1 MALPGIRCIIT
12 LYVMI
17 LSTTMIE
24 ESSYASAFVATR
36 TKNIAKCNSNNNNN
50 NNHNNNSSNSAIRRI
65 RGILQQQQQ
74 QQQQRESC
82 LYTSKLD
89 DDINNDEPNNKEE
102 ETATQSTT
110 TTTVQFGD
118 VAPLKRPSSSP
129 SSSSTTATA
138 APQFG
143 DVAPLKRSASSETTT
158 AAATAQFG
166 EVMSLKNKPS
176 TTAAAVPAVP
186 QEDNYEERIQQ
197 RRTNNLIVAAISI
210 LLALGNYSYQ
220 WTHPKT
226 PIQLLVRMERASSPV
241 SIIGTNNKPTVVD
254 FWAPWCEQ
262 CRYMAPT
269 LYQIEESY
277 KDQVNFVSINGDDPQ
292 AWSMIEAFGVDAI
305 PHLALV
311 EYDGTVD
318 TALIGPIQKH
328 VLSEDLETLIANSVV
343 SSTTQTGNTAEKQPL
358 PHQMLDVFANKPPEQ
373 RIVHFEAAVVT
384 EGTDAK

>member
-1 MALPGIRCIIT
+1 MARPLLHCITLCVMIIIT
-12 LYVMI
+12 
-17 LSTTMIE
+17 TTT
-24 ESSYASAFVATR
+24 SYYASAFVATR
-36 TKNIAKCNSNNNNN
+36 TKNTAKCNNRNNNNTN
-50 NNHNNNSSNSAIRRI
+50 TSSNSAIRRI
-65 RGILQQQQQ
+65 RGIQQP
-74 QQQQRESC
+74 QQQQRAR

-89 DDINNDEPNNKEE
+89 DDIANDESNNTEE
-102 ETATQSTT
+102 ENTTQSKITSTATMKSEEV
-110 TTTVQFGD
+110 VQFGD

-129 SSSSTTATA
+129 SSTTTATA

-143 DVAPLKRSASSETTT
+143 DVAPLKRSASSETT

-166 EVMSLKNKPS
+166 EVMSLQNKPS
-176 TTAAAVPAVP
+176 TTAAAAVPAVP

-197 RRTNNLIVAAISI
+197 RRTKNILVALVSI

-311 EYDGTVD
+311 EWDGTVD

-343 SSTTQTGNTAEKQPL
+343 SSSTTPTGHTAIKQPL